1 MIIGVPKE
9 IKKMENRVGATPAG
23 VNELTRNG
31 NQVLVEAGA
40 GAGSGF
46 ADEAYRD
53 AGATITDNVREV
65 WGAEMVYKVKEPLED
80 EYGYFRSDLILFTYL
95 HLAAEGPLTKA
106 LVDNKVN
113 SVAYETV
120 QLEDGSLPLLT
131 PMSEVAGRMAV
142 QVGAR
147 FLEKP
152 QGGQGVLLGGVP
164 GVHPAMVVIIG
175 GGVVGINSAKMAV
188 GMGARVTILDVSAER
203 MRYLDDVFNGRVELI
218 MSNSY
223 NIAEAVESADLL
235 IGGVLIP
242 GAKAPHLVTE
252 AMVKTMKTGSVIVD
266 VAIDQGGCIET
277 TKATTHQDPVYIIDE
292 VVHYCVA
299 NMPGAVP
306 HTSTVALTNVTLPY
320 VINLAQK
327 GWEKACKEDTTLFK
341 GLNIIK
347 GKVVYQ
353 PIAEAFGWEEV
364 HQ

>member
-9 IKKMENRVGATPAG
+9 IKEMENRVGATPAG

-80 EYGYFRSDLILFTYL
+80 EYGYFRSDLMLFTYL

-164 GVHPAMVVIIG
+164 GIHPAMVVIIG
-175 GGVVGINSAKMAV
+175 GGVVGINSAKMADVTPKNRSFIEFALSNCFHKSENHDEASKHIQLANKNKLIQVFVNLIENSISLSPKGSQILIELNKLEEDKIGITFYDQGV
-188 GMGARVTILDVSAER
+188 G
-203 MRYLDDVFNGRVELI
+203 VELKSSERI
-218 MSNSY
+218 FDRFYTDRQNNLKNHTGLGLS
-223 NIAEAVESADLL
+223 IAREIITHMNGKITLKKSDKSDYSGACFL
-235 IGGVLIP
+235 IIL
-242 GAKAPHLVTE
+242 
-252 AMVKTMKTGSVIVD
+252 
-266 VAIDQGGCIET
+266 
-277 TKATTHQDPVYIIDE
+277 PVR
-292 VVHYCVA
+292 H
-299 NMPGAVP
+299 
-306 HTSTVALTNVTLPY
+306 
-320 VINLAQK
+320 
-327 GWEKACKEDTTLFK
+327 F
-341 GLNIIK
+341 
-347 GKVVYQ
+347 
-353 PIAEAFGWEEV
+353 
-364 HQ
+364 